1 MPRRLSI
8 LVIDDEET
16 HAAAAAEA
24 LERIGCECQIAT
36 SGREG
41 ISVVAEQGQVD
52 IVVTDLVMPDL
63 DGLAV
68 LERVRKVDPGV
79 EVILLTGRGNV
90 QTAVTAM
97 RKGAYH
103 YLEKPINIEELRTV
117 VEKAAEKQ
125 ALVRRNRELEQQIS
139 ERFGF
144 EGIIGESPAMTRL
157 FDTITQIAPTNA
169 TVLITGESGTGKELV
184 AKALHTNSPRRQNRF
199 VPLHCAAISE
209 GILESELFGHV
220 KGAYTGATRDRLGRF
235 EYANGGTLF
244 LDEVGDMARPIQVKL
259 LRVIEEG
266 EFSRLGSNELVRV
279 DVRLITATNQDLAKR
294 VEEGRFREDLFFRL
308 NVMRVHLPPLR
319 ERIDDIPL
327 LANAFV
333 KEFAGRHNKE
343 VTGIDS
349 EAMNRLTHY
358 SWPGN
363 VRELRNCI
371 ENMVVMSRRSVLTG
385 ALLPEKIAASQT
397 QYPIAPVFPQGVS
410 LDEAEKELIKST
422 LQMTAGNREEAA
434 KILKIGERTLYRKLK
449 KYDLS

>member
-1 MPRRLSI
+1 MPRRLAV

-41 ISVVAEQGQVD
+41 ISVVADHGNVD
-52 IVVTDLVMPDL
+52 IVVTDLVMPDM

-68 LERVRKVDPGV
+68 LERVREIDPNI

-103 YLEKPINIEELRTV
+103 YLEKPINIDELRTV
-117 VEKAAEKQ
+117 VGKAAEKQ
-125 ALVRRNRELEQQIS
+125 VLVRRNRELEQQIN

-144 EGIIGESPAMTRL
+144 EGIIGESPAMARL

-184 AKALHTNSPRRQNRF
+184 AKALHVNSQRRQNRF

-209 GILESELFGHV
+209 GILESELFGHI
-220 KGAYTGATRDRLGRF
+220 KGSYTGATRDRIGRF

-244 LDEVGDMARPIQVKL
+244 LDEVGDMPVPIQVKL

-266 EFSRLGSNELVRV
+266 EFSRLGSNELLRV
-279 DVRLITATNQDLAKR
+279 DVRLIAATNQDLAAR
-294 VEEGRFREDLFFRL
+294 VEDGRFREDLLFRL

-327 LANAFV
+327 MANAFV
-333 KEFAGRHNKE
+333 KEFATRHNKN
-343 VTGIDS
+343 VAGVDS
-349 EAMNRLTHY
+349 ETMNRLTHY
-358 SWPGN
+358 NWPGN

-371 ENMVVMSRRSVLTG
+371 ESMVVMTRQEVLTG
-385 ALLPEKIAASQT
+385 ALLPEKIAASET
-397 QYPIAPVFPQGVS
+397 RYPIAPVFPQGVS

-422 LQMTAGNREEAA
+422 LQMTGGNREEAA